1 MKEIK
6 NNLQLKLDK
15 VFYPL
20 IELGAAA
27 SMRIPLL
34 HFEMR
39 SQLTESLL
47 KFDTTDNLRENIIY
61 HEKHNL

>member
-1 MKEIK
+1 MIEI
-6 NNLQLKLDK
+6 NDNLQLKLDK

-20 IELGAAA
+20 IELEA

-34 HFEMR
+34 HFELR

-61 HEKHNL
+61 HE

>member
-6 NNLQLKLDK
+6 DKLQLKLDK

-20 IELGAAA
+20 IDLTAV
-27 SMRIPLL
+27 MRIRF
-34 HFEMR
+34 HKQC
-39 SQLTESLL
+39 SQFTVSLL

-61 HEKHNL
+61 HE

>member
-6 NNLQLKLDK
+6 DKLQLKLDK

-20 IELGAAA
+20 IELGA
-27 SMRIPLL
+27 STRIHLL
-34 HFEMR
+34 REMR
-39 SQLTESLL
+39 SHFTESLL

-61 HEKHNL
+61 HE

>member
-20 IELGAAA
+20 IELGAA

-34 HFEMR
+34 HFELS

>member
-6 NNLQLKLDK
+6 DKLQFKLDK

-20 IELGAAA
+20 IELGA
-27 SMRIPLL
+27 SMRIHLL
-34 HFEMR
+34 LEMR
-39 SQLTESLL
+39 SHFTESLL

-61 HEKHNL
+61 HEEHNL